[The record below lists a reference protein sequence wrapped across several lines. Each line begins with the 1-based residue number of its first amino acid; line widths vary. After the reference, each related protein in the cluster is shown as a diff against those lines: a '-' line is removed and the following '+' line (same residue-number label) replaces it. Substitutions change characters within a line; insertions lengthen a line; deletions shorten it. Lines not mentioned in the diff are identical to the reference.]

1 MLLKYQEIIRFCIV
15 GTLATGIHYGI
26 YLLLNQFILIWLAYS
41 IGYAI
46 SFVFNFYLTSVFT
59 FKEKATVKKGI
70 GFVFSHLVNYL
81 LHILFLSLFI
91 RMGVEENYAPILVYL
106 IVIPINFLL
115 VRFVFKSKN
124 YEKDIRSNTLL

>member
-1 MLLKYQEIIRFCIV
+1 MLRKYQEIIRFCIV

-26 YLLLNQFILIWLAYS
+26 YLLLNQFILVWLAYS

-46 SFVFNFYLTSVFT
+46 SFVFNFYMTSVFT
-59 FKEKATVKKGI
+59 FREKATVRKGI

-81 LHILFLSLFI
+81 LHIFFLSLFI
-91 RMGVEENYAPILVYL
+91 WVGVQENYAPILVYL

-115 VRFVFKSKN
+115 VRFMFKSK
-124 YEKDIRSNTLL
+124 KI

>member
-1 MLLKYQEIIRFCIV
+1 MLRKYQEIIRFCIV

-26 YLLLNQFILIWLAYS
+26 YLLLNQFILVWLAYS

-59 FKEKATVKKGI
+59 FREKATVRKGI

-91 RMGVEENYAPILVYL
+91 WVGVEENYAPILVYL
-106 IVIPINFLL
+106 IVIPINFFL
-115 VRFVFKSKN
+115 VRFVFKSK
-124 YEKDIRSNTLL
+124 KI

>member
-1 MLLKYQEIIRFCIV
+1 MLRKYQEIIRFCIV

-26 YLLLNQFILIWLAYS
+26 YLLLNQFILVWLAYS

-46 SFVFNFYLTSVFT
+46 SFVFNFYMTSVFT
-59 FKEKATVKKGI
+59 FKEKATVRKGI

-81 LHILFLSLFI
+81 LHIFFLSLFI
-91 RMGVEENYAPILVYL
+91 WVGVQENYAPILVYL

-115 VRFVFKSKN
+115 VRFMFKSK
-124 YEKDIRSNTLL
+124 KI